1 MTNNNRNLVQ
11 DLQKQLINKVLSF
24 MNEKDLNMV
33 ELNTPF
39 RIFVE
44 EPSFDDDYVMVPL
57 ASRYLYR
64 DGSIG
69 ADGEEVKI
77 ENLSIYEIAYIM
89 DVLESGDYTVDD
101 DDEFI
106 DPAGGRGLHSHI

>member
-1 MTNNNRNLVQ
+1 MTNSNRMLVQ

-24 MNEKDLNMV
+24 MDENDLNMV
-33 ELNTPF
+33 ELKTPL

-44 EPSFDDDYVMVPL
+44 EPSFDDYVMVPIV
-57 ASRYLYR
+57 ARSLYA

-69 ADGEEVKI
+69 AYDEEIKI
-77 ENLSIYEIAYIM
+77 ENCSIYEIAYIM
-89 DVLESGDYTVDD
+89 DVLEGGHYTVDD

-106 DPAGGRGLHSHI
+106 DPAGGRGLQSHI

>member
-1 MTNNNRNLVQ
+1 MTNNNRMLVQ
-11 DLQKQLINKVLSF
+11 DLQKQLIDKVLSF

-33 ELNTPF
+33 EFVTPF

-44 EPSFDDDYVMVPL
+44 EPSFDDYVMIPL

-69 ADGEEVKI
+69 ADDEEIKI
-77 ENLSIYEIAYIM
+77 ENCSIYEIAYIM
-89 DVLESGDYTVDD
+89 DVLESGDYTVDED
-101 DDEFI
+101 DFI
-106 DPAGGRGLHSHI
+106 DPAGGRGLQSHI

>member
-11 DLQKQLINKVLSF
+11 DLQKQLIDKVLSF

-33 ELNTPF
+33 EFNTPF

-44 EPSFDDDYVMVPL
+44 EPSFDDYVMIPL

-77 ENLSIYEIAYIM
+77 ENCSIYEIAYIM
-89 DVLESGDYTVDD
+89 DVLEGGHYTVDD

-106 DPAGGRGLHSHI
+106 DPAGGRGLQSHI

>member
-24 MNEKDLNMV
+24 MDGEDLNMV
-33 ELNTPF
+33 KFNSPF

-44 EPSFDDDYVMVPL
+44 EDTFDGDYVKVPIV
-57 ASRYLYR
+57 ARSLYA

-69 ADGEEVKI
+69 ADDEELKI

-89 DVLESGDYTVDD
+89 DVLESGDYTVDED
-101 DDEFI
+101 DFI